1 VSKAFLR
8 ADFENFL
15 KLSFDFINSLDLL
28 IYTFLTLWITGLPI
42 FCFLL
47 LAGLDL
53 GFLGLFL
60 LLPLDFHLLAFIG
73 IFLLSD
79 YWSGMCHVG

>member
-1 VSKAFLR
+1 VSKVCLW
-8 ADFENFL
+8 ADFEIFL

-28 IYTFLTLWITGLPI
+28 INTFLTLWITALPI
-42 FCFLL
+42 FFFLFL
-47 LAGLDL
+47 VGLDR

-79 YWSGMCHVG
+79 YWSGMCRVG